1 MIEFIKDFGMILL
14 ACKSLGILSKRLGI
28 PQVVGEIV
36 GGLILGPCFLD
47 LIESGDII
55 SLFAEI
61 GVLLMMFSTG
71 LGTNI
76 RQLIRTGKT
85 AFWMA
90 LVGVIVPLLGGT
102 LLYSCMYGVSDIGS
116 KDFFSAVFIGTI
128 MTATSV
134 SITVATLQE
143 LGKINTELG
152 TTIVSAAIIDDVIGM
167 IVLTCVIGAA
177 SGQGGSFGLILAKT
191 IAFFVFALVVGYIV
205 NRVMEFLDKKIHIH
219 KEFLFFH

>member
-1 MIEFIKDFGMILL
+1 MI
-14 ACKSLGILSKRLGI
+14 
-28 PQVVGEIV
+28 
-36 GGLILGPCFLD
+36 CFVKMRC
-47 LIESGDII
+47 
-55 SLFAEI
+55 AEI

-143 LGKINTELG
+143 LGKINTELLNLN
-152 TTIVSAAIIDDVIGM
+152 VF
-167 IVLTCVIGAA
+167 L
-177 SGQGGSFGLILAKT
+177 LA
-191 IAFFVFALVVGYIV
+191 
-205 NRVMEFLDKKIHIH
+205 
-219 KEFLFFH
+219 